1 MNSVSL
7 SGSLRENVGKKD
19 AKKLRA
25 QGLVPCII
33 YGNGREVRF
42 YTEEKSFKTILFTP
56 ETYIID
62 FTIEGQVYRT
72 ILQDIQYHPI
82 SDEVLHADFLEVT
95 EEKPITVTLPVRT
108 EGTSPGVMR
117 GGKLKVRIPRLKVKG
132 LIKDLPAIVVVNIS
146 ELNVNQ
152 AIRVKDI
159 NIENVTPLVAAN
171 NIVCDVK
178 AKKSAV
184 TEEETEE

>member
-25 QGLVPCII
+25 QGLVPCVI

-42 YTEEKSFKTILFTP
+42 YTEAKSFKTILFTP

-62 FTIEGQVYRT
+62 FTIDGQVYRT
-72 ILQDIQYHPI
+72 ILQDVQYHPL

-132 LIKDLPAIVVVNIS
+132 LIKDLPAFVMVNIS

-152 AIRVKDI
+152 AIRVKDVV
-159 NIENVTPLVAAN
+159 IENVTPLVAAN

-178 AKKSAV
+178 AKKSAI
-184 TEEETEE
+184 TEETEE

>member
-25 QGLVPCII
+25 QGLVPCVI

-42 YTEEKSFKTILFTP
+42 YTEAKSFKTILFTP

-62 FTIEGQVYRT
+62 FTIDGQVCRT
-72 ILQDIQYHPI
+72 ILQDIQYHPL

>member
-25 QGLVPCII
+25 QGLVPCVI

-42 YTEEKSFKTILFTP
+42 YTEAKSFKTILFTP
-56 ETYIID
+56 ETYIVD
-62 FTIEGQVYRT
+62 FTIDGQVYRT
-72 ILQDIQYHPI
+72 ILQDIQYHPL

-132 LIKDLPAIVVVNIS
+132 LIKDLPAFVMVNIS

-152 AIRVKDI
+152 AIRVKDLS
-159 NIENVTPLVAAN
+159 IENVTPLVAAN

>member
-25 QGLVPCII
+25 QGLVPCVI

-42 YTEEKSFKTILFTP
+42 YTEAKSFKTILFTP

-62 FTIEGQVYRT
+62 FTIDGQVYRT
-72 ILQDIQYHPI
+72 ILQDIQYHPL

-132 LIKDLPAIVVVNIS
+132 LIKDLPDFVMVNIS

-152 AIRVKDI
+152 AIRVKDLV
-159 NIENVTPLVAAN
+159 IENVTPLVAAN

-178 AKKSAV
+178 AKKSAIA
-184 TEEETEE
+184 EETEE

>member
-25 QGLVPCII
+25 QGLVPCVI

-42 YTEEKSFKTILFTP
+42 YTEAKSFKTILFTP
-56 ETYIID
+56 ETYIVD
-62 FTIEGQVYRT
+62 FTIDGQVYRT
-72 ILQDIQYHPI
+72 ILQDIQYHPL

-132 LIKDLPAIVVVNIS
+132 LIKDLPAVVVVNIS

-152 AIRVKDI
+152 AIRVKDVT
-159 NIENVTPLVAAN
+159 IENVTPLVAPN

-178 AKKSAV
+178 AKKSAI
-184 TEEETEE
+184 TEETEE

>member
-25 QGLVPCII
+25 QGLVPCVI
-33 YGNGREVRF
+33 YGNGREIRF
-42 YTEEKSFKTILFTP
+42 YTEAKSFKTILFTP

-62 FTIEGQVYRT
+62 FTIDGQVCRT
-72 ILQDIQYHPI
+72 ILQDIQYHPL

-132 LIKDLPAIVVVNIS
+132 LIKDLPDFVIVNIS

-152 AIRVKDI
+152 AIRVKDLS
-159 NIENVTPLVAAN
+159 IENVTPLVAAN

-178 AKKSAV
+178 AKKSAIA
-184 TEEETEE
+184 EETEE

>member
-25 QGLVPCII
+25 QGLVPCVI

-42 YTEEKSFKTILFTP
+42 YTEAKSFKTILFTP

-62 FTIEGQVYRT
+62 FTIDGQVYRT
-72 ILQDIQYHPI
+72 ILQDIQYHPL

-132 LIKDLPAIVVVNIS
+132 LIKDLPAIITVNIS

-171 NIVCDVK
+171 NIICDVK